1 MTIGTAG
8 TSAFVKNE
16 GSGALTMQVSNV
28 EFNAYNVTDNEYLF
42 RARHGSH
49 SYMYFDGHSKMHTT
63 GVGIEVNNAIKF
75 TTPSSGGIYLGG
87 TGTNNALYDYEK
99 GTFTPRFH
107 GQGNNN
113 TITTSTNIGEYVK
126 IGRLVYVK
134 IRVIFTDRNGANSG
148 LAMDGLPFSNAG
160 NHTTCNV
167 GRWANTQNHSVIGQ
181 FTGYIGDGSQ
191 EIIFNS
197 FTSTGISNSDVN
209 QTTDT
214 TTVMLSFTYPAWGQ

>member
-42 RARHGSH
+42 RAKHGSH
-49 SYMYFDGHSKMHTT
+49 SYLYFDGGSKIHTT
-63 GVGIEVNNAIKF
+63 SVGIEVNNAIKF

-87 TGTNNALYDYEK
+87 TGSNNALYDYEK

-107 GQGNNN
+107 GQGNNT

-126 IGRLVYVK
+126 IGRLVHVK
-134 IRVIFTDRNGANSG
+134 IYVAFSDRNGANG
-148 LAMDGLPFSNAG
+148 VLAMDGLPFSNAG
-160 NHTTCNV
+160 NYTGTPI
-167 GRWANTQNHSVIGQ
+167 GRWSSMQNNPVIGALV
-181 FTGYIGDGSQ
+181 GHIGDGQ
-191 EIIFNS
+191 GEIIFK
-197 FTSTGISNSDVN
+197 GITQNGLENSDVN
-209 QTTDT
+209 RTTDGT
-214 TTVMLSFTYPAWGQ
+214 GVMLNFSYPAWNQ